1 MSNSLR
7 PPWTV
12 AYQASLSMGFSRQE
26 YWSGLLSPHPR
37 VLHDPGMESES
48 PALAAGFFITEPPG
62 KPKFIILKFYRAIP
76 LVFKPMSP
84 ALAGRFLTTVPPGSS
99 CCQVFKEKHA
109 YIYVGVWHTDSY
121 ERDWGFRLWS
131 QRSWIWILSLSLP
144 Q

>member
-62 KPKFIILKFYRAIP
+62 KPIFIILKFYRAIP
-76 LVFKPMSP
+76 LVFKPRSSTLQ
-84 ALAGRFLTTVPPGSS
+84 AHSLLSEPPQYSG
-99 CCQVFKEKHA
+99 
-109 YIYVGVWHTDSY
+109 
-121 ERDWGFRLWS
+121 
-131 QRSWIWILSLSLP
+131 
-144 Q
+144 